1 MSSILLINPSYHA
14 TYGAA
19 KSTMTNPIY
28 PILGLTTIAAEAL
41 RRGHT
46 VHVLDMSHRP
56 YDWRLVKQ
64 TILDR
69 KPDIVGIT
77 ATTPLMNQMRDLS
90 VLCKDISRDILV
102 VGGGAHVSGLPVE
115 SMRESMLDLVLAGEG
130 DFSFGDVCDGLD
142 PKSIPGVYYREASG
156 TIAYT
161 GARPVI
167 EDLDTLAMPA
177 WHLFDPAYYRDKVSR
192 ILVRRPPAT
201 IAEFSRG
208 CVFKCDFCASK
219 MTMAYG
225 YRKKSPERCAEEVR
239 YLHRLGWREFML
251 ADDIFTSDNDWAL
264 AVAEAIA
271 QSGVEMSWTCNN
283 GIRVESAN
291 DRLFRALRAAGCY
304 RVSFGFESGSDAVLK
319 AFGKGGRASL
329 EQGRRAVRMAR
340 AAGIDTNGF
349 FLLGLSAD
357 TEASMEETIE
367 YARSLE
373 LDVMMFAIT
382 IAFPGTPMFNDYY
395 REGLI
400 RSFDWDEYHARTSAP
415 LFNHRHL
422 TNDVIQRYVDR
433 AYKRAIV
440 TNPAFL
446 GRRFVHSVRSGDL
459 FWDLYYGAKLVLL
472 PSAHASSGHAYYARD
487 RWPRW
492 DFRAEPLH
500 IVSYQRA
507 TYTPLTVRHAAAPTT
522 AH

>member
-1 MSSILLINPSYHA
+1 MSTILLINPSYHA

-19 KSTMTNPIY
+19 KATMTNPIY
-28 PILGLTTIAAEAL
+28 PTLGLTTIAAEAL
-41 RRGHT
+41 RRGHR
-46 VHVLDMSHRP
+46 VRVLDMSHQP

-64 TILDR
+64 TILDAR
-69 KPDIVGIT
+69 PDVVGIT
-77 ATTPLMNQMRDLS
+77 ATTPLMNQLRDLS
-90 VLCKDISRDILV
+90 VLCKDISRDIVV
-102 VGGGAHVSGLPVE
+102 VGGGAHVSGLPIE
-115 SMRESMLDLVLAGEG
+115 SMRETMLDLVIAGEG
-130 DFSFGDVCDGLD
+130 DLTFGDVCDGAD
-142 PKSIPGVYYREASG
+142 PRRIPGVYYREASG
-156 TIAYT
+156 DIAYT
-161 GARPVI
+161 GARPLV
-167 EDLDTLAMPA
+167 EDLDALAMPA
-177 WHLFDPAYYRDKVSR
+177 WHLYDPAQYRDKVSR
-192 ILVRRPPAT
+192 ILVRHPPAT

-239 YLHRLGWREFML
+239 LLHRLGWREFML
-251 ADDIFTSDNDWAL
+251 ADDIFTSDNEWAL

-271 QSGVEMSWTCNN
+271 RTGVGITWTCNN

-291 DRLFRALRAAGCY
+291 DRLFRALHAAGCY
-304 RVSFGFESGSDAVLK
+304 RVSFGFESGNDAVLK

-357 TEASMEETIE
+357 TEESMRDTVE

-373 LDVMMFAIT
+373 LDVMMFAIA
-382 IAFPGTPMFNDYY
+382 IAFPGTQMFNDYY
-395 REGLI
+395 RERLI

-422 TNDVIQRYVDR
+422 TNDLIQRYVDL
-433 AYKRAIV
+433 AYRRAIV
-440 TNPAFL
+440 ANPRFL
-446 GRRFVHSVRSGDL
+446 LRRFRHSLRTHEL
-459 FWDLYYGAKLVLL
+459 FWDLYYGLKLMVL
-472 PSAHASSGHAYYARD
+472 PASHASTGHEYYARD

-492 DFRAEPLH
+492 DFQAQPLH
-500 IVSYQRA
+500 VVPYQKA
-507 TYTPLTVRHAAAPTT
+507 SYTPVTVRRAAPAAA
-522 AH
+522 H